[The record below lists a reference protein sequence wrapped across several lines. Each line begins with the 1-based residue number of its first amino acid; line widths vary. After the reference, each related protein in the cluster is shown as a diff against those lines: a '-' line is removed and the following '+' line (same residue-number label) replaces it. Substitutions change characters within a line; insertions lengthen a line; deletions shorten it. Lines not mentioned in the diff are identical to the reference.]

1 MQEGIFAVTDIHEA
15 GIEMGQ
21 YFLYSPKIDVTHRV
35 LLVSL
40 FAMELDE
47 DLLFEQGNFN
57 PGRGCIDKEFEV
69 ARQNVRF

>member
-1 MQEGIFAVTDIHEA
+1 MQEGILAVTDIHET

-21 YFLYSPKIDVTHRV
+21 NFLYSPKINVTHRI
-35 LLVSL
+35 LLIPL

-57 PGRGCIDKEFEV
+57 PG
-69 ARQNVRF
+69 